1 MERDYDS
8 QDLEMSLKQ
17 SVLHLEEDKRLACNK
32 IISQSLCFLL
42 IQRADLSTISLAL
55 LSVLILLLR
64 LKIRQQFY
72 YKPLASRDFRLGHK
86 SVVPAET

>member
-1 MERDYDS
+1 
-8 QDLEMSLKQ
+8 MSLKQ
-17 SVLHLEEDKRLACNK
+17 SILHLEEDKRLACNK

-42 IQRADLSTISLAL
+42 IQRADLSMISLAL

-72 YKPLASRDFRLGHK
+72 YSLLFPGILDLVIKAWSQLKLNI
-86 SVVPAET
+86 